1 MMNNNSMT
9 RNTEDDA
16 ALPLLVRKLAV
27 FRKSLVRERGLRID
41 CEGEIQNLSE
51 KLKLTSN
58 MLKEKEIVAMEYS
71 KKCKELQGQIKE
83 QQEIRSNEQKLE
95 KIFSSFGTKKSIESE
110 NKLLKKE
117 ILSLKRNR
125 KGYTLR
131 IEELESELSNLQ
143 KQNATNL
150 QVSQS
155 RVDMLER
162 NLKDK
167 EEDVIQT
174 KLIYEN
180 LQTKMRGLEKI
191 RENFEEERKELLAD
205 RDAAL
210 IETENERLE
219 KERCLQKLT
228 DLLNT
233 NRVVEDMN
241 NLEKDL
247 VRSRSN
253 SWAGRRSTA
262 SFSKSRTN
270 SRSNSI
276 GIDDDDNDDNNNNT
290 NKMSGK
296 KRVQSN
302 GNNNNNILNVNNN
315 NNNNRISI
323 AEEVDNVGF
332 DVLVKEFNVY
342 KLRDFFPKR
351 PAKIT
356 IRKQLLTGSISIVV
370 ERAGVARI
378 HKAGSIR
385 GASFEAQN
393 TQFFSDSN
401 STNADIVT
409 FQIDYYNQKS
419 DMFESHQRSKICNA
433 INEALKLSQMNPQNQ
448 RLSKQFNLYSDGG
461 EESNYGNNN
470 TNLRVD
476 QIRRMNGNDNRSMSL
491 PKGKANG
498 NPQNRQKS
506 QMSWNGR
513 QHVKND
519 SNTNVKMQ
527 RAKSEENISDELQFF
542 FGL

>member
-1 MMNNNSMT
+1 MMNNNSTT

-180 LQTKMRGLEKI
+180 LKTKMRGLEKI
-191 RENFEEERKELLAD
+191 RENFEVERKELLAD

-276 GIDDDDNDDNNNNT
+276 GIDDDDN
-290 NKMSGK
+290 
-296 KRVQSN
+296 
-302 GNNNNNILNVNNN
+302 NNNILNVNNSN
-315 NNNNRISI
+315 SNNRISI

-476 QIRRMNGNDNRSMSL
+476 QIRRMHGNDNRSMSL